1 MKEIRATMNVFYNKQ
16 GIGDTLLV
24 SLKEIDKDRRAV
36 ERKGDAAKLY
46 HKDSRETA
54 GYNIFNVSE
63 YGNIKESG
71 MLPVTGELIDIVQTA
86 LKVNGFEETLELPAN
101 PSFVVGMVKDKKK
114 HPDADKLS
122 VCQVETGQ
130 ETHQIVC
137 GAPNV
142 DKGQKVVVALPGA
155 VMPTGMKIKKSKLR
169 GVASNGMI
177 CSAKELVLPDAPK
190 EKGIL
195 VLDDHYETGSDF
207 LLQYHR

>member
-1 MKEIRATMNVFYNKQ
+1 MNVFYNKL

-24 SLKEIDKDRRAV
+24 SLKEIDKVKRAV
-36 ERKGDAAKLY
+36 ERKGDVARLY
-46 HKDSRETA
+46 HKESGDTA
-54 GYNIFNVSE
+54 GYHIFNVSKYAALE
-63 YGNIKESG
+63 HTG
-71 MLPVTGELIDIVQTA
+71 MLAVTQDLVDIINKAVQE
-86 LKVNGFEETLELPAN
+86 NGFESTIQCPEH
-101 PSFVVGMVKDKKK
+101 PSFVVGLVKDKKK

-122 VCQVETGQ
+122 VCQVDAGQ
-130 ETHQIVC
+130 ESHQIVC

-169 GVASNGMI
+169 GVPSNGMI
-177 CSAKELVLPDAPK
+177 CSAKELVLRDAPK

-207 LLQYHR
+207 FLQYHH